1 MRYIMKQNGRY
12 YFRRKI
18 PKTIHNYTFSLNTKN
33 VKIAL
38 KKVACFLRYSE
49 HVFIDLKYLSKEE
62 VMSSIN
68 EIQEILRDYK
78 QKALIEYSELEE
90 ARHNDFLCE
99 KKNGSIQDGG
109 HPKCIKKWLKTLK
122 EAVFSKQN
130 DKYLEL
136 FERIY
141 QRTGIDK
148 AFFENL
154 SEQEKRFFRI
164 ELLKTEAKIL
174 KADYERAKQRFD
186 TDSGH
191 PSFNMEQNQSSLVK
205 NKFYE
210 KTAIEIANDFY
221 IAKKNDTKE
230 LHKYKEPI
238 EIFLQVTNRKYLA
251 DITTEDMQDFIYTI
265 KHMPPKTSKQ
275 NIELMEKHKDNY
287 FELAKLVDSESL
299 EKVSLKTALEKI
311 RRVNMYLDYAV
322 IAERLDKNRLNNK
335 YTMPSKAERERIA
348 DMETQ
353 QRDSF
358 KNEELNAL
366 FSSSWYTTRLQQY
379 LKNEQDRIYIP
390 LIGLFTGMRLN
401 EIAQLYVND
410 IQEEEG
416 IYFFR
421 VDKVNPNQKLKN
433 LRSRRIVPIHSKLI
447 ELGFLKY
454 VEKLKEENQERV
466 FPQLFHTANKGYGQA
481 FSKKFNNMNFK
492 KEWISKEKLEDKKI
506 KVDFHSFRH
515 TFSTRIAGKIE
526 DSMVDKLMGHA
537 GSSENKKRY
546 THAEPKFLKECI
558 EKLDIEGVNLPSI

>member
-1 MRYIMKQNGRY
+1 MRYIIKQNGRY

-18 PKTIHNYTFSLNTKN
+18 PRTIHNYTFSLNTKN

-49 HVFIDLKYLSKEE
+49 HVFMDLKYLSKEE

-99 KKNGSIQDGG
+99 KKSGSIQDGG

-148 AFFENL
+148 AFFESL

-174 KADYERAKQRFD
+174 KADYKRAKQRFD
-186 TDSGH
+186 TDSSH
-191 PSFNMEQNQSSLVK
+191 PTFNIEQNQSSLAK

-230 LHKYKEPI
+230 LHKYQEPI
-238 EIFLQVTNRKYLA
+238 EIFLQVTGRKYLA

-265 KHMPPKTSKQ
+265 KHMPPKTNKQ
-275 NIELMEKHKDNY
+275 NKELIEKHKDNY

-299 EKVSLKTALEKI
+299 EKISLKTALEKI

-335 YTMPSKAERERIA
+335 YTMPSKTERERTE
-348 DMETQ
+348 D
-353 QRDSF
+353 
-358 KNEELNAL
+358 EEAQKRHP
-366 FSSSWYTTRLQQY
+366 FSNT
-379 LKNEQDRIYIP
+379 IP
-390 LIGLFTGMRLN
+390 
-401 EIAQLYVND
+401 
-410 IQEEEG
+410 
-416 IYFFR
+416 
-421 VDKVNPNQKLKN
+421 
-433 LRSRRIVPIHSKLI
+433 H
-447 ELGFLKY
+447 
-454 VEKLKEENQERV
+454 
-466 FPQLFHTANKGYGQA
+466 
-481 FSKKFNNMNFK
+481 
-492 KEWISKEKLEDKKI
+492 
-506 KVDFHSFRH
+506 
-515 TFSTRIAGKIE
+515 
-526 DSMVDKLMGHA
+526 
-537 GSSENKKRY
+537 
-546 THAEPKFLKECI
+546 
-558 EKLDIEGVNLPSI
+558 